1 MRVAIISDIHG
12 NLTALEAILE
22 DLRKSAPDVVF
33 HGGDL
38 AEGGARPAE
47 VVDRI
52 RGLGW
57 QGVVGNTDEVLWA
70 PERLEEIA
78 TKAPKLRPLMAC
90 IGEIVATTCDWLG
103 AERIAWLKT
112 LPQVERQE
120 QFALV
125 HASPN
130 DLWRSPLSNASD
142 AELESTYASLGAPIA
157 VYGHIH
163 TPFVRPLAKFAV
175 ANSGSAG
182 LPYDGDTRASY
193 LLIDGAHA
201 EIRRVEYDVEKECRA
216 LERRGLPRRDW
227 VAGMLRAGKYV
238 PPE

>member
-1 MRVAIISDIHG
+1 MRIAIVSDIHG

-22 DLRKSAPDVVF
+22 DLRKSAPDVVL

-38 AEGGARPAE
+38 AEGGARPVE

-52 RGLGW
+52 RSLGW
-57 QGVVGNTDEVLWA
+57 RGVVGNTDEVLWA
-70 PERLEEIA
+70 PERLEEFA
-78 TKAPKLRPLMAC
+78 AKVPKLRPLMTC

-112 LPQVERQE
+112 LPQVERHE
-120 QFALV
+120 TFALV

-130 DLWRSPLSNASD
+130 DLWRSPLSNATD

-163 TPFVRPLAKFAV
+163 TPFVRSLATFAV

-193 LLIDGAHA
+193 LLIDGAHP
-201 EIRRVEYDVEKECRA
+201 EIRRVEYDVERECRA
-216 LERRGLPRRDW
+216 LERSGLPHKDW
-227 VAGMLRAGKYV
+227 VARMLRAGKYV